1 MSEHDPS
8 AEHQGQPDPPQ
19 QEDAAGEPAR
29 DEPLLERVRD
39 QERRQARAE
48 RTSSRSL
55 WRTVAHVGAL
65 GWLIALPTVG
75 GAYLGHRL
83 DRYLGSGITY
93 AMLCLTLGLCCGG
106 YLLWRTFEQVEEREL
121 ERRDP

>member
-1 MSEHDPS
+1 VSEPDLSGDP
-8 AEHQGQPDPPQ
+8 APPQ
-19 QEDAAGEPAR
+19 GEEAGAAQPSRPPG
-29 DEPLLERVRD
+29 EPLLERVRE
-39 QERRQARAE
+39 QEALQAKAK

-83 DRYLGSGITY
+83 DRRLGSGITY
-93 AMLCLTLGLCCGG
+93 AMLFLTLGLACGG
-106 YLLWRTFEQVEEREL
+106 YLLWRTFEQVEEAEQKGGQG
-121 ERRDP
+121 

>member
-1 MSEHDPS
+1 VSEPDAS
-8 AEHQGQPDPPQ
+8 AETT
-19 QEDAAGEPAR
+19 GEPEAPLQPASEAPR

-83 DRYLGSGITY
+83 DRHLGSGITY
-93 AMLCLTLGLCCGG
+93 AMLFLTLGLGCGG

-121 ERRDP
+121 ERKDP